1 MHIIALYLSV
11 VNALIKKINKL
22 EKVALLLEPG
32 KDTRKSWHKQVS
44 EIAENFLDKLEN
56 GKAYDQ
62 DSSHINLLK
71 QPFTEEGMLSSKIF
85 GDIVNY
91 VDKPGINPASG
102 GHLGYIPGGGLYA
115 SALADYW
122 VNVTNRYAGIS
133 FANPGAVKIEN
144 ELIRWMIRLVGYP
157 ETAWGNLASGGSIA
171 NLIAIVAAREAKGI
185 TPENIRKAVIYVSK
199 QTHHSVEKAFRI
211 AGLQYAITRTLPLDE
226 KLKIDPVRFE
236 EIAEDDKKQGLIPFL
251 MVSTAGTTDAGVI
264 DPIDVLSEICSRY
277 AIWHHVDA
285 AYGGF
290 FLLAKSLSSSL
301 EAINKSDSVVLDPH
315 KGLFLPYGLG
325 VVLVKSRT
333 HLKNAF
339 HYEANYMQDATE
351 VETEISPAEVSPEL
365 TKHFRG
371 LRMWLPLRLHG
382 IKAFRSALEEK
393 CLLTR
398 YFYEKINKLN
408 RFETFGKPELTVVMF
423 RYIPVSHDPNAFN
436 QLLADEIHRDGRI
449 FISTTTINDVH
460 WLRVAILVFR
470 THLKTIDLTLQLLAE
485 KVILVENKISGC

>member
-1 MHIIALYLSV
+1 
-11 VNALIKKINKL
+11 
-22 EKVALLLEPG
+22 
-32 KDTRKSWHKQVS
+32 
-44 EIAENFLDKLEN
+44 
-56 GKAYDQ
+56 
-62 DSSHINLLK
+62 
-71 QPFTEEGMLSSKIF
+71 
-85 GDIVNY
+85 
-91 VDKPGINPASG
+91 
-102 GHLGYIPGGGLYA
+102 
-115 SALADYW
+115 
-122 VNVTNRYAGIS
+122 
-133 FANPGAVKIEN
+133 
-144 ELIRWMIRLVGYP
+144 MIRLVGYP

-393 CLLTR
+393 CLLAR
-398 YFYEKINKLN
+398 YFYEKISKLY

>member
-1 MHIIALYLSV
+1 MNIIALYLSIM
-11 VNALIKKINKL
+11 NALIKKIKNL
-22 EKVALLLEPG
+22 EEAALHLEPG
-32 KDTRKSWHKQVS
+32 LETRKSWHNQVS
-44 EIAENFLDKLEN
+44 EITENFLQKLEN
-56 GKAYDQ
+56 GKAYNQ
-62 DSSHINLLK
+62 DSSSINLLK
-71 QPFTEEGMLSSKIF
+71 QPFPEEGTLSSKIF
-85 GDIVNY
+85 DDIVNH

-122 VNVTNRYAGIS
+122 ADITNRYAGVF
-133 FANPGAVKIEN
+133 FADPGAVKIEN
-144 ELIRWMIRLVGYP
+144 ELIRWMINLVGYP

-171 NLIAIVAAREAKGI
+171 NLTAIVAAREAKEI

-211 AGLQYAITRTLPLDE
+211 AGLQYAITRTLPLDDN
-226 KLKIDPVRFE
+226 LKIDPVRFE
-236 EIAEDDKKQGLIPFL
+236 EIIKDDKKKGLTPFL
-251 MVSTAGTTDAGVI
+251 LVSSAGTTDAGII
-264 DPIDVLSEICSRY
+264 DPLDSLSDVCTQF

-301 EAINKSDSVVLDPH
+301 KAISKSDSVVLDPH

-325 VVLVKSRT
+325 VVLVKSGR

-339 HYEANYMQDATE
+339 RYEASYMQDAAE

-382 IKAFRSALEEK
+382 LKPFRSALEEK
-393 CLLTR
+393 HRLSI
-398 YFYEKINKLN
+398 YFYEKIRKIS
-408 RFETFGKPELTVVMF
+408 RFVVFGKPELSVVMF
-423 RYIPVSHDPNAFN
+423 RYIPDNHDPNAFN
-436 QLLADEIHRDGRI
+436 QFLANEMHRDGRI
-449 FISTTTINDVH
+449 FISTTTINDVY
-460 WLRVAILVFR
+460 WLRVAVLVFR

-485 KVILVENKISGC
+485 KVILVENKIFRH

>member
-1 MHIIALYLSV
+1 MNIIALYLSV
-11 VNALIKKINKL
+11 MNALINKIKKL
-22 EKVALLLEPG
+22 EKAALLLEPNQNI
-32 KDTRKSWHKQVS
+32 RESWHKQVS
-44 EIAENFLDKLEN
+44 EIAENFLGKLEN

-62 DSSHINLLK
+62 DSSHIKQLK
-71 QPFTEEGMLSSKIF
+71 LPFTEKGMLSSKVF
-85 GDIVNY
+85 GDIVNH

-122 VNVTNRYAGIS
+122 VDVTNRYAGVF

-144 ELIRWMIRLVGYP
+144 ELIRWMIKLVGYP

-211 AGLQYAITRTLPLDE
+211 AGLQYAITRTLPLNK
-226 KLKIDPVRFE
+226 KLKIDTVRFE

-251 MVSTAGTTDAGVI
+251 LVSSAGTTDAGVI
-264 DPIDVLSEICSRY
+264 DPISALSEICTRY

-290 FLLAKSLSSSL
+290 FLLAKSFSSL
-301 EAINKSDSVVLDPH
+301 LKAVNKSDSVVLDPH

-325 VVLVKSRT
+325 VVLVKSKT
-333 HLKNAF
+333 YLKDAF
-339 HYEANYMQDATE
+339 RYEASYMQDAAE
-351 VETEISPAEVSPEL
+351 VEAEISPADVSPEL

-382 IKAFRSALEEK
+382 IKVFRAALEEK
-393 CLLTR
+393 HLLAR
-398 YFYEKINKLN
+398 YFYNKISKLY

-423 RYIPVSHDPNAFN
+423 RYIPESYDPNAFN
-436 QLLADEIHRDGRI
+436 QLLIDEIHRDGRI
-449 FISTTTINDVH
+449 FLSTTTINDVH
-460 WLRVAILVFR
+460 WLRVAVLAFR
-470 THLKTIDLTLQLLAE
+470 THIKIIDLILQLLVE
-485 KVILVENKISGC
+485 KVILIENKISGY